1 MIVLK
6 IVGYIAGGLAAALLI
21 VFVPAFLLLLPRV
34 GMDVHA
40 QDGTFTA
47 KIRYGWIDKTIRL
60 PKGRKKQQKE
70 GKKSEKPSKPS
81 KKKSPRE
88 GMGKDIL
95 SKLDLGDV
103 MCEVLDFLDDVK
115 DRLRIDVLYVHAVLA
130 TGDAAK
136 TGLSLGYLSAVTGII
151 YPFLARN
158 FTIKTLEIV
167 LDGDFEGGKA
177 RYDLRF
183 ACSFRPIRML
193 AAGVK
198 HGFRLYR
205 MIRQTQ
211 KVEAKAK

>member
-6 IVGYIAGGLAAALLI
+6 IVGYIAGGLAAVLLI
-21 VFVPAFLLLLPRV
+21 VLVLAFLLLLPRI
-34 GMDVHA
+34 GMDLHA

-47 KIRYGWIDKTIRL
+47 KIRYGWIYKTISL
-60 PKGRKKQQKE
+60 PKGKRSSQNKNPN
-70 GKKSEKPSKPS
+70 KPSKPAEGTSS
-81 KKKSPRE
+81 KSGMERISSPNWIWRC
-88 GMGKDIL
+88 
-95 SKLDLGDV
+95 
-103 MCEVLDFLDDVK
+103 MCEVLGSGRRK

-136 TGLSLGYLSAVTGII
+136 TGLYLGYLSAITGII

-167 LDGDFEGGKA
+167 LDGDFEGSKI

>member
-21 VFVPAFLLLLPRV
+21 VFVLALLLLFPRV

-60 PKGRKKQQKE
+60 PKGKKKQPKQ
-70 GKKSEKPSKPS
+70 KSEKPSKPS

-88 GMGKDIL
+88 GMGRDIL

>member
-6 IVGYIAGGLAAALLI
+6 IVGYIAGGLAAVLLI
-21 VFVPAFLLLLPRV
+21 VFVLAFLLLLPRV
-34 GMDVHA
+34 GMDLHA

-70 GKKSEKPSKPS
+70 GKKSEKSSKLS

-136 TGLSLGYLSAVTGII
+136 TGLSLGYLSAVTG
-151 YPFLARN
+151 
-158 FTIKTLEIV
+158 
-167 LDGDFEGGKA
+167 GKA

>member
-6 IVGYIAGGLAAALLI
+6 IAGWIAGGLAAVLVLVLVLTVLLLI
-21 VFVPAFLLLLPRV
+21 PRV
-34 GMDVHA
+34 GMDVYA
-40 QDGTFTA
+40 QDGIWTA
-47 KIRYGWIDKTIRL
+47 KIRYGWFRKTIHL
-60 PKGRKKQQKE
+60 PKGRKKASETDQTPEKTS
-70 GKKSEKPSKPS
+70 KPPKEKPDKA
-81 KKKSPRE
+81 
-88 GMGKDIL
+88 GMTKDLL

-136 TGLSLGYLSAVTGII
+136 TGLYLGYLSAITGVI
-151 YPFLARN
+151 YPFFTRN
-158 FTIKTLEIV
+158 FTIKMLEIV
-167 LDGDFEGGKA
+167 LDGDFEGDKT

-183 ACSFRPIRML
+183 AGSFRPIRML

-198 HGFRLYR
+198 HGLRLYR